1 MRQMRLG
8 NRLTIV
14 LAIACLAAGG
24 LIAIQRQPEGS
35 PASGSS
41 LASEATIEPAPAET
55 GTAILPLV
63 YDPPS
68 LAVYDAILERPLFVP
83 GRRGAEPAET
93 PVAEAA
99 QPPAATL
106 ALRLEGVAIAPGDRP
121 SDRVAVLRRTTTQ
134 EVLRL
139 TPGEAVDGWKLAE
152 VRADRVVLRAGER
165 TQELLLELAGGG
177 GRPAVGPRPP
187 PRPPPRPSR

>member
-14 LAIACLAAGG
+14 LALACLVAGG
-24 LIAIQRQPEGS
+24 LIALQRQPEES

-41 LASEATIEPAPAET
+41 LASEVAVEPGET
-55 GTAILPLV
+55 EAGTAPLPLV

-68 LAVYDAILERPLFVP
+68 LAAYGAILERPLFVP
-83 GRRGAEPAET
+83 GRRGDEPGQT
-93 PVAEAA
+93 QVAEAA

-106 ALRLEGVAIAPGDRP
+106 NLRLEGVAIAPGDRP
-121 SDRVAVLRRTTTQ
+121 SDRVAVVRRTTNQ

-152 VRADRVVLRAGER
+152 VRTDRVVMRAGER
-165 TQELLLELAGGG
+165 TQELLLEIAGGG
-177 GRPAVGPRPP
+177 GRPGVGPRPP
-187 PRPPPRPSR
+187 PRPAPRPSR